1 MSEGLCI
8 GRVHRGL
15 IVFVLAI
22 ALMVLSPIHLTS
34 VAAATTAPVSAT
46 SPLLLWH
53 GYRGD
58 ERSWLEAALKRWRA
72 QGGTPVRALPLP
84 HNALANK
91 LRAAIPRGNGPDLF
105 IAAHDRAGSWATA
118 GLLEPI
124 GAWVSE
130 ELIRDFFPASV
141 AALMVRGNLFALPLS
156 AKALALYY
164 YPALTGPPPETLSEL
179 TAQAKRFQEQGESRW
194 GIGQG
199 APDSLYFHA
208 PWLHGFGAE
217 VFNRDGSLALVGSGA
232 EASLQ
237 LLRRWEV
244 EGVSPPE
251 LDGALAATY
260 FRERRL
266 AFVINGPWFRGDLSG
281 ANGWEVAPLPRVDE
295 TGLPA
300 SPFLGVEGIF
310 LSASPRAALHRRREA
325 LALAEYLTSTEEA
338 VELLRV
344 GLLSARRSC
353 YQDISEASQPLE
365 ERERRWRE
373 TFLRQFEQSRALSND
388 PRMGSVWTP
397 MARALSLSRRGKQ
410 SPAAA
415 LTEARQRIEEGWR

>member
-1 MSEGLCI
+1 MSEGLCV
-8 GRVHRGL
+8 GRAHRGL
-15 IVFVLAI
+15 LIFVVST
-22 ALMVLSPIHLTS
+22 ALSALSFLCPPLLS
-34 VAAATTAPVSAT
+34 AATTAPVSAT

-58 ERSWLEAALKRWRA
+58 ERSWLEAALRRWRA

-84 HNALANK
+84 HNALGNK

-105 IAAHDRAGSWATA
+105 IAAHDRAGSWAAA

-124 GAWVSE
+124 GAWVSA
-130 ELIRDFFPASV
+130 ELLRDFFPASI
-141 AALMVRGNLFALPLS
+141 AALTVRGNLFALPLS

-164 YPALTGPPPETLSEL
+164 YPELTGSPPETLSEL

-217 VFNRDGSLALVGSGA
+217 VFHRDGSLALAGAGA

-237 LLRRWEV
+237 LLRRWEL

-266 AFVINGPWFRGDLSG
+266 AFVVNGPWFRGDLAG
-281 ANGWEVAPLPRVDE
+281 AEGWEVAPLPRVDE
-295 TGLPA
+295 TELAA

-310 LSASPRAALHRRREA
+310 LSAAPRAALHRRREA
-325 LALAEYLTSTEEA
+325 LALAEHLTSAEEA

-353 YQDISEASQPLE
+353 YQENTGIAAPLE

-397 MARALSLSRRGKQ
+397 MARALSLARRGKQ

-415 LTEARQRIEEGWR
+415 LAEARQRIEEGWR